1 MIKEDFRKSKEE
13 LEKMQNEND
22 EKIGLYDERTRM
34 ANVNSFEYKLFST
47 LGFSIIGYLPM
58 FLISSGLIKD
68 IGVTAFTNV
77 IPALSYPAIM
87 IGSSLGIGT
96 LINSL
101 INKKYKVKERYKSF
115 SNAKTATEKLQE
127 EIYYQIELEKIN
139 NRNKVIYEAIKVF
152 ESNQAILNRLSSRYD
167 LNDKTAPQTK
177 EEAALKVNELS
188 EFIKE
193 QYNKL
198 DILTKQK
205 VLHDRFW
212 RIRSKFQK
220 ASDILITS
228 IASGFSAMILIG
240 FPLMIVRDAI
250 TYSSSFISL
259 ASIFAPFATA
269 SVIAGRYMLK
279 RNKIHEKVFNNL
291 NLLLGKDAL
300 EETYKKFEGAY
311 EEKQELARLIETQ
324 IRNIGL
330 AEVQLQENKR
340 YLEKFSIE
348 EDVKSLD
355 LGQSKAKTWD
365 YVMYSEEE
373 INQYMQMPETSPAPF
388 NFGDS
393 IFEQYASAI
402 LNSGVEAQNSD
413 SQQEENRSGL
423 VRKRTRHPKR
433 DKKDEV

>member
-13 LEKMQNEND
+13 LEKTKKEND

-34 ANVNSFEYKLFST
+34 ANINSFEEKLIST
-47 LGFSIIGYLPM
+47 LELSTFGYLS
-58 FLISSGLIKD
+58 LYIISTGLIKMV
-68 IGVTAFTNV
+68 GVTAFTNV
-77 IPALSYPAIM
+77 IPALSYPVLL
-87 IGSSLGIGT
+87 IGGSLSIGT
-96 LINSL
+96 IINNF
-101 INKKYKVKERYKSF
+101 IYKKYKIRERYKSF
-115 SNAKTATEKLQE
+115 STAKTIEEKLQE
-127 EIYYQIELEKIN
+127 EIYYQIELEKAR
-139 NRNKVIYEAIKVF
+139 NRNKAIDEAIKVF
-152 ESNQAILNRLSSRYD
+152 ESNQEILNTLSRRYD

-177 EEAALKVNELS
+177 EEATLKVNELS
-188 EFIKE
+188 MKIKE

-198 DILTKQK
+198 DMLTKQK

-269 SVIAGRYMLK
+269 GIVANIYMLK
-279 RNKIHEKVFNNL
+279 RNEIHKKVFKNL
-291 NLLLGKDAL
+291 NLLLGKNDL

-324 IRNIGL
+324 IRNISL

-355 LGQSKAKTWD
+355 LGQSKAKNWD
-365 YVMYSEEE
+365 NVMYSEEE
-373 INQYMQMPETSPAPF
+373 IHQYMQMPETSPAPF

-402 LNSGVEAQNSD
+402 LNSGIEAQDNVAT
-413 SQQEENRSGL
+413 QEQSSSGL